1 MDENVQYLVLSAY
14 WWISKPISREFLLSP
29 PPPLL
34 PTPLAVWFLSSVPA
48 LFRTRTDGVP

>member
-14 WWISKPISREFLLSP
+14 WWISKPISREFLSSP